1 MKTPVSR
8 HDLQIRVLQTLAELE
23 VLRADWETLLATL
36 PNASIFSSWEWL
48 APWWRAFGDSQN
60 LHVLS
65 LQNSASG
72 LAGIAPLSFTTTR
85 SAGFKWKVVRLMGDG
100 SQDSDNLDLPVLPE
114 YEEEFFELVLGHLE
128 KHSNQWDFCEWNTVP
143 ESSSLS
149 RYLPTCLKRR
159 NWLLITT
166 RTPCSSVILPGT
178 WELYLKQLSAK
189 ERKKFGN
196 LTRRLENIYPV
207 RYRRVSRIQD
217 LDCDLESLF
226 DLHKRRW
233 ETIGRSGSFNSPA
246 RRRFYRDLAET
257 LLLRNQLEFWLLD
270 LNGRPAAAQFGFRFG
285 TTVYALQEGFDP
297 DFAKDS
303 VGYVL
308 RAHVMRALISEGVRK
323 YDFLGGVSDSKNRW
337 GAEVGSYLNFRF
349 CRPHSLGGT
358 YVRARRDVE
367 FAKERLRHRLPP
379 QIWQILHNLKM
390 KLRRRGVAN
399 S

>member
-1 MKTPVSR
+1 MSR

-23 VLRADWETLLATL
+23 VLRADWEALLATL

-48 APWWRAFGDSQN
+48 APWWRAFGDSQS

-65 LQNSASG
+65 LQNSVSG
-72 LAGIAPLSFTTTR
+72 LAGIAPLSFASIR
-85 SAGFKWKVVRLMGDG
+85 SAGFQWKVVRLMGDG

-114 YEEEFFELVLGHLE
+114 YEEEFLELVLRNLE
-128 KHSNQWDFCEWNTVP
+128 KHTNQWDFCEWNTVP
-143 ESSSLS
+143 EFSSLS
-149 RYLPTCLKRR
+149 RHLPACLKKR

-166 RTPCSSVILPGT
+166 RTPCSSIILPDT
-178 WELYLKQLSAK
+178 WDSYLKQLTSK
-189 ERKKFGN
+189 ERGKLG
-196 LTRRLENIYPV
+196 LRTRHLDHLYSV
-207 RYRRVSRIQD
+207 RYRRCSQVQD
-217 LDCDLESLF
+217 IDRDLEFLF
-226 DLHKRRW
+226 NLHQRRW
-233 ETIGRSGSFNSPA
+233 EAIGGPGTFRSTA
-246 RRRFYRDLAET
+246 RRQFYRDLTQT
-257 LLLRNQLEFWLLD
+257 LLPRNQLEFWLLELD
-270 LNGRPAAAQFGFRFG
+270 GKPVGAQFGFRFG
-285 TTVYALQEGFDP
+285 STVYSLQEGFDP
-297 DFAKDS
+297 AFAKDS

-308 RAHVMRALISEGVRK
+308 RAHVLKTLISEGVRK

-379 QIWQILHNLKM
+379 QIWQVLHNLKM
-390 KLRRRGVAN
+390 KLRRRDIAN